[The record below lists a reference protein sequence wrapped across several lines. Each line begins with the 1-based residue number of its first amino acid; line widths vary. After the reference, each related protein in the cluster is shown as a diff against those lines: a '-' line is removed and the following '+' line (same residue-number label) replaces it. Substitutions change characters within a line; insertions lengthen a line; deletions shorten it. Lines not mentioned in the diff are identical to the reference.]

1 MKMRYGLIAMA
12 AAALVAAGAAVA
24 GEGAARPFHVE
35 NSLHVAYD
43 DNVTYASDGNEI
55 DSFFFRES
63 LTLSAEHNYDGGFL
77 GLRYNPAF
85 EWYEDVGDED
95 MTAWSHSADFVWSH
109 NMSRRTS
116 LTLSDLFAMYDRPE
130 VVGSD
135 GVIRQQ
141 DYSYAYNSVNAGLST
156 LFSERL
162 RGDVMGRHQLLQYQ
176 EDEVGNAEDYTIYTV
191 GLSLASIFA
200 KSSSVF
206 VDASYDDI
214 TYDGSGEMQDV
225 SLPGEDGSVQSV
237 QIPDRD
243 ANTYSAGLGVE
254 HMFSPNLIGR
264 LRAGYMFKD
273 MQAADQS
280 NESSPYGEGT
290 ITVVPSPAFRVSLN
304 ANYSMYQSGLLS
316 YANQQRTATT
326 LSLSYDMT
334 AKLMLSVAG
343 SYYVSDYSSDDA
355 VDLVDPN
362 EVGDG
367 QEQAATFAAR
377 LNYRVTRN
385 NTIELGYAYTQL
397 DSDFEG
403 RVDYGRNRYDVAWHI
418 RL

>member
-1 MKMRYGLIAMA
+1 M
-12 AAALVAAGAAVA
+12 
-24 GEGAARPFHVE
+24 
-35 NSLHVAYD
+35 
-43 DNVTYASDGNEI
+43 
-55 DSFFFRES
+55 
-63 LTLSAEHNYDGGFL
+63 
-77 GLRYNPAF
+77 
-85 EWYEDVGDED
+85 
-95 MTAWSHSADFVWSH
+95 
-109 NMSRRTS
+109 
-116 LTLSDLFAMYDRPE
+116 
-130 VVGSD
+130 
-135 GVIRQQ
+135 
-141 DYSYAYNSVNAGLST
+141 NAGLST

-162 RGDVMGRHQLLQYQ
+162 RGDVMGRHQLLSYQ
-176 EDEVGNAEDYTIYTV
+176 EEDVGNAEDYTIYTV

-225 SLPGEDGSVQSV
+225 SLPGEAGSVQSV
-237 QIPDRD
+237 EIPDRD
-243 ANTYSAGLGVE
+243 ASTYSAGLGVE

-273 MQAADQS
+273 MQAAEQS

-343 SYYVSDYSSDDA
+343 SYYVSDYSADDA
-355 VDLVDPN
+355 VDLVDP
-362 EVGDG
+362 EQVGDG
-367 QEQAATFAAR
+367 QEQAVTFAAR